1 MLPNFSV
8 RKQVHPITV
17 RSQFRFANRS
27 TCSPD
32 GWPCELAAYFLSY
45 GEGRLSGI
53 ASTIFTP
60 ELVGDWPQPVVVV
73 GGVVAVVDCFEC
85 SASSAWL
92 VSTSALE
99 VACQK
104 VVFTSCAFHSIFAWA
119 LLKKNTQNAMHA
131 GGAMRHPTSSGG
143 HSQPSDPAVLH
154 SKQRP
159 LPLGVSLVGHLY
171 ERHFV
176 CTGEI

>member
-1 MLPNFSV
+1 MAGFDFGIGSGMSEGC
-8 RKQVHPITV
+8 VHVMCVPFNI
-17 RSQFRFANRS
+17 
-27 TCSPD
+27 CM
-32 GWPCELAAYFLSY
+32 
-45 GEGRLSGI
+45 GI
-53 ASTIFTP
+53 
-60 ELVGDWPQPVVVV
+60 V
-73 GGVVAVVDCFEC
+73 
-85 SASSAWL
+85 
-92 VSTSALE
+92 
-99 VACQK
+99 
-104 VVFTSCAFHSIFAWA
+104 
-119 LLKKNTQNAMHA
+119 KKNTQNAMHA